1 MVDYAT
7 IIKPGEAIGTFWGYE
22 WTGLDEKGHDT
33 YRDVDGNQSI
43 DGGDRKV
50 IGKANPD
57 FTLGWNNSLSYKNW
71 DLNLFFNGSF
81 GAKRLNLVRYTMAS
95 AEGNS
100 RFVTLADAYLKG
112 FDKIGSSATY
122 PSLTEGG
129 NNLQPVSTK
138 WLENADFLRL
148 ENISLSYT
156 FPKKTTGF
164 ADLRLTFSCQNLF
177 TITGYKG
184 MDPAGTTFSNS
195 SVDVDAGI
203 DMGAYPSP
211 RTFTFGLRM
220 NF

>member
-1 MVDYAT
+1 M
-7 IIKPGEAIGTFWGYE
+7 
-22 WTGLDEKGHDT
+22 
-33 YRDVDGNQSI
+33 I

-138 WLENADFLRL
+138 WLENADSFVWR
-148 ENISLSYT
+148 ISVFHTLS
-156 FPKKTTGF
+156 PKRQRDSLICGLLS
-164 ADLRLTFSCQNLF
+164 A
-177 TITGYKG
+177 
-184 MDPAGTTFSNS
+184 
-195 SVDVDAGI
+195 V
-203 DMGAYPSP
+203 
-211 RTFTFGLRM
+211 RTFLQ
-220 NF
+220 